1 MALPDRRRGQNGVL
15 AAQMQQ
21 AARTNHASAQCC
33 EPPRVRHAATNSVLE
48 DAAVRPKAQ
57 RWLMLC
63 LQCAKTARNPSR
75 MCIVSDTI
83 PDSAK
88 KAVDLTALASWKKLE
103 NGEPLSRQAV
113 VNVSKR

>member
-1 MALPDRRRGQNGVL
+1 VGKTAFWQRKCNKQRAPTTHPHN
-15 AAQMQQ
+15 AA
-21 AARTNHASAQCC
+21 N
-33 EPPRVRHAATNSVLE
+33 PPRVRHAATNSVLE